1 MRKTLLE
8 LLENSGQLSVET
20 IVLRMAVATAMAFFI
35 YISYALSHEGS
46 IYSKKF
52 NVSLMAPY
60 HHHHRGDDRHRQ
72 QHRPVPGHGGRTVHR
87 PAFVPPSRTPGTPS
101 TSSGASWWGICCGA
115 GDFLSAAAGST
126 FTFLVLL
133 LFGRI
138 RNDDRMLLIIRADRI
153 GEDKIEAL
161 VFQYYARRAVL
172 RVKNTTPETVEF
184 IYELS
189 RRTMQRAEGAGGAVK
204 MGVSIT
210 DAIYGVEG
218 VEYCNLVVQN
228 DEVSS

>member
-8 LLENSGQLSVET
+8 LLENSGQLGVET

-52 NVSLMAPY
+52 NVSLMALTTITTAVMIVIGNNIALSLGMVGALSIV
-60 HHHHRGDDRHRQ
+60 RF
-72 QHRPVPGHGGRTVHR
+72 RT
-87 PAFVPPSRTPGTPS
+87 AIKDSRDTIYIFWGIVV
-101 TSSGASWWGICCGA
+101 GICCGA
-115 GDFLSAAAGST
+115 GDFLSAAAGSA

-161 VFQYYARRAVL
+161 VFQYYARKAVL